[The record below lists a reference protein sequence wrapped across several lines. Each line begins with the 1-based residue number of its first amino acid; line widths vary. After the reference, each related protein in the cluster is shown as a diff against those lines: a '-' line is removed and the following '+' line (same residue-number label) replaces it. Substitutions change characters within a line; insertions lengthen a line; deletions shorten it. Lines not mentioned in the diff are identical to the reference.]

1 MRSSVGSTGLFW
13 PLQLYFKTF
22 HSDLEP
28 IHGLDCGL
36 RAIGIIEAD
45 KSCKNSYL
53 IRGMIFRK

>member
-45 KSCKNSYL
+45 KSYKEKL
-53 IRGMIFRK
+53 FII